1 MMKTIFK
8 IIKLLTI
15 RPSEWI
21 ASIPLM
27 AYFTWLN
34 YLIVSK
40 YADIFLHTQ
49 KTTDFYDNFR
59 VSGFDSLIYSTLT
72 QWHLAFFVHR
82 HPLLADFL
90 WPLTEINGWLYA
102 WTDKNMA
109 PIIVAVILMLFTLY
123 TFVFIRRTMREVI
136 GLGRLDA
143 NLLTYLTFS
152 FAFITLSYIVPDH
165 FAGSMTLL
173 TLTVYLAGKKMQ
185 TGKKFTIFQT
195 VVLFLLTAGVT
206 MSNGVKTFIMVL
218 FTNGKRF
225 WRPGYL
231 LLGILLPAALIW
243 GYAEWQHQTYIKPRE
258 EKKAAERR
266 AQSVADLKAYIK
278 AVADTTTTLYDSASI
293 AIEGKRRYQQH
304 LWEVHE
310 RNMKDPWNA
319 NKGKPMSKTGFGA
332 WTDISTPRWE
342 STVEN
347 LLGES
352 FQLHR
357 DYLLEDCLRTRP
369 AIVSYRSWYN
379 YVFEVIIVLL
389 FLAGIWYGRRSR
401 FLWMLLSCLA
411 FDIVLHLG
419 LGFGLNEVYIMTAH
433 WAFIIPLVIGFLF
446 HKEHGLRHFSLHI
459 LVGLLILWLWIWNGW
474 LVVNYLAVGS

>member
-1 MMKTIFK
+1 MKTLFKIFK
-8 IIKLLTI
+8 LFII

-27 AYFTWLN
+27 LYFTWLN

-40 YADIFLHTQ
+40 YADVFLHTQ
-49 KTTDFYDNFR
+49 KTTDFFAHFR

-82 HPLLADFL
+82 HPLLADLL
-90 WPLTEINGWLYA
+90 WPLTELNNGLYA
-102 WTDKNMA
+102 LTGLNMA
-109 PIIVAVILMLFTLY
+109 PIIVAVILMVFTLY
-123 TFVFIRRTMREVI
+123 TFVFICRTMREVV

-152 FAFITLSYIVPDH
+152 FAFITLTYIVPDH

-173 TLTVYLAGKKMQ
+173 TLTMYLAGKKMKK
-185 TGKKFTIFQT
+185 GKSFTIFQT

-206 MSNGVKTFIMVL
+206 MSNGVKTFIMAL

-231 LLGILLPAALIW
+231 IFAILLPAAAIW
-243 GYAEWQHQTYIKPRE
+243 GFAQWQQNKYIEPRE
-258 EKKAAERR
+258 QQKAAKRR
-266 AQSVADLKAYIK
+266 AQSAAELKAYEK
-278 AVADTTTTLYDSASI
+278 AVADTATVFYDSATI
-293 AIEGKRRYQQH
+293 KMVAKHRYQQH

-319 NKGKPMSKTGFGA
+319 NKGKPISKGGFMA
-332 WTDISTPRWE
+332 WTDVSTPRWE

-347 LLGES
+347 LLGEG

-357 DYLLEDCLRTRP
+357 DYLLEDCLRTKP
-369 AIVSYRSWYN
+369 AIVPYRSWYN
-379 YVFEVIIVLL
+379 YAIEVLIVLL
-389 FLAGIWYGRRSR
+389 FIGGIWCGRRSR

-411 FDIVLHLG
+411 FDMALHLG

-433 WAFIIPLVIGFLF
+433 WAFVVPVVIGYLF
-446 HKEHGLRHFSLHI
+446 HQKHGLRHFSLHI
-459 LVGLLILWLWIWNGW
+459 IVGLLTLWLWLWNGW
-474 LVVNYLAVGS
+474 LIVGYLS

>member
-1 MMKTIFK
+1 MKTLFKIFK
-8 IIKLLTI
+8 LFII

-40 YADIFLHTQ
+40 YADLFMHTQ
-49 KTTDFYDNFR
+49 KTTDFFDHFR

-90 WPLTEINGWLYA
+90 WPLTELNSMFYA
-102 WTDKNMA
+102 LTGLNMA
-109 PIIVAVILMLFTLY
+109 PVIVAVILMLFTLY
-123 TFVFIRRTMREVI
+123 TFVFIRRTMREVV

-152 FAFITLSYIVPDH
+152 FAYIMLSYIVPDH

-173 TLTVYLAGKKMQ
+173 TLTMYLAGKKMQ
-185 TGKKFTIFQT
+185 TGKTFTIFQT

-206 MSNGVKTFIMVL
+206 MSNGVKTFIMAL

-231 LLGILLPAALIW
+231 ILGVLLPAALIW
-243 GYAEWQHQTYIKPRE
+243 GFAQWQQQKYIEPRE
-258 EKKAAERR
+258 QQKAAKRR
-266 AQSVADLKAYIK
+266 AQSVAELQAYVK

-293 AIEGKRRYQQH
+293 ALEGKRRYQQH
-304 LWEVHE
+304 LWQVHE

-319 NKGKPMSKTGFGA
+319 HKGKTISKTGFMA
-332 WTDISTPRWE
+332 WTDISTPRWD
-342 STVEN
+342 SMVEN

-352 FQLHR
+352 IQLHK
-357 DYLLEDCLRTRP
+357 DNLLEDTLRSRP
-369 AIVSYRSWYN
+369 VIIQYRSWYN
-379 YVFEVIIVLL
+379 YAAEIILVLL
-389 FLAGIWYGRRSR
+389 FLVGVWCGRRSR

-411 FDIVLHLG
+411 FDMVLHLG

-433 WAFIIPLVIGFLF
+433 WAFIIPVVIGYLF

-459 LVGLLILWLWIWNGW
+459 IVGMLTLWLWLWNGL
-474 LVVNYLAVGS
+474 LVVEYLSVGS

>member
-1 MMKTIFK
+1 MKTLFKIFK
-8 IIKLLTI
+8 LFII

-27 AYFTWLN
+27 LYFTWLN

-40 YADIFLHTQ
+40 YADVFLHTQ
-49 KTTDFYDNFR
+49 KTTDFFAHFR

-82 HPLLADFL
+82 HPLLADLL
-90 WPLTEINGWLYA
+90 WPLTELNNGLYA
-102 WTDKNMA
+102 LTGLNMA
-109 PIIVAVILMLFTLY
+109 PIIVAVILMVFTLY
-123 TFVFIRRTMREVI
+123 TFVFICRTMREVV

-152 FAFITLSYIVPDH
+152 FAFITLTYIVPDH

-173 TLTVYLAGKKMQ
+173 TLTMYLAGKKMKK
-185 TGKKFTIFQT
+185 GKSFTIFQT

-206 MSNGVKTFIMVL
+206 MSNGVKTFIMAL

-225 WRPGYL
+225 WRPSYL
-231 LLGILLPAALIW
+231 IFAILLPAAAIW
-243 GYAEWQHQTYIKPRE
+243 GFAQWQQNKYIEPRE
-258 EKKAAERR
+258 QQKAAKRR
-266 AQSVADLKAYIK
+266 AQSAAELKAYEK
-278 AVADTTTTLYDSASI
+278 AVADTATVFYDSATI
-293 AIEGKRRYQQH
+293 KMVAKHRYQQH

-319 NKGKPMSKTGFGA
+319 NKGKPISKGGFMA
-332 WTDISTPRWE
+332 WTDVSTPRWE

-347 LLGES
+347 LLGEG

-357 DYLLEDCLRTRP
+357 DYLLEDCLRTKP
-369 AIVSYRSWYN
+369 AIVPYRSWYN
-379 YVFEVIIVLL
+379 YAIEVLIVLL
-389 FLAGIWYGRRSR
+389 FIGGIWCGRRSR

-411 FDIVLHLG
+411 FDMVLHLG

-433 WAFIIPLVIGFLF
+433 WAFVVPVVIGYLF
-446 HKEHGLRHFSLHI
+446 HQKHGLRHFSLHI
-459 LVGLLILWLWIWNGW
+459 IVGLLTLWLWLWNGW
-474 LVVNYLAVGS
+474 LIVGYLS

>member
-1 MMKTIFK
+1 MKTFFK
-8 IIKLLTI
+8 IFRLLII

-40 YADIFLHTQ
+40 YADVFLHTQ
-49 KTTDFYDNFR
+49 KTTDFFAHFR

-90 WPLTEINGWLYA
+90 WPLSVLNGWFFAL
-102 WTDKNMA
+102 TGLNMA
-109 PIIVAVILMLFTLY
+109 PIIVAIILMVFTLY
-123 TFVFIRRTMREVI
+123 TFVFIRRTMREVV
-136 GLGRLDA
+136 GLGRFDA

-152 FAFITLSYIVPDH
+152 FAFITLTYIVPDH

-173 TLTVYLAGKKMQ
+173 TLTMYLAGKKMKK
-185 TGKKFTIFQT
+185 GKSFTIFQT

-206 MSNGVKTFIMVL
+206 MSNGVKTFIMAL

-231 LLGILLPAALIW
+231 IFAILLPAAAIW
-243 GYAEWQHQTYIKPRE
+243 GFAQWQQNKYIEPRE
-258 EKKAAERR
+258 QQKAAKRR
-266 AQSVADLKAYIK
+266 AQSAAELKAYEK
-278 AVADTTTTLYDSASI
+278 AVADTATVFYDSATI
-293 AIEGKRRYQQH
+293 KMVAKHRYQQH

-319 NKGKPMSKTGFGA
+319 NKGKPISKGGFMA
-332 WTDISTPRWE
+332 WTDVSTPRWE

-347 LLGES
+347 LLGEG

-357 DYLLEDCLRTRP
+357 DYLLEDCLRTKP
-369 AIVSYRSWYN
+369 AIVPYRSWYN
-379 YVFEVIIVLL
+379 YAIEVLIVLL
-389 FLAGIWYGRRSR
+389 FIGGIWCGRRSR

-411 FDIVLHLG
+411 FDMALHLG

-433 WAFIIPLVIGFLF
+433 WAFVVPVVIGYLF
-446 HKEHGLRHFSLHI
+446 HQKHGLRHFSLHI
-459 LVGLLILWLWIWNGW
+459 IVGLLTLWLWLWNGW
-474 LVVNYLAVGS
+474 LIVGYLS

>member
-1 MMKTIFK
+1 MKTFFKIFK
-8 IIKLLTI
+8 LFII

-40 YADIFLHTQ
+40 YADVFLHTQ
-49 KTTDFYDNFR
+49 KTTDFFAHFR

-90 WPLTEINGWLYA
+90 WPLSVLNGWFFAL
-102 WTDKNMA
+102 TGLNMA
-109 PIIVAVILMLFTLY
+109 PIIVAIILMVFTLY
-123 TFVFIRRTMREVI
+123 TFVFIRRTMREVV
-136 GLGRLDA
+136 GLGRFDA

-152 FAFITLSYIVPDH
+152 FAFITLTYIVPDH

-173 TLTVYLAGKKMQ
+173 TLTMYLAGKKMQ
-185 TGKKFTIFQT
+185 KGKTFTVFQT

-206 MSNGVKTFIMVL
+206 MSNGVKTFIMAL

-225 WRPGYL
+225 WHPGYL
-231 LLGILLPAALIW
+231 IFAILLPAAAIW
-243 GYAEWQHQTYIKPRE
+243 GFAQWQQNKYIEPRE
-258 EKKAAERR
+258 QQKAAKRR
-266 AQSVADLKAYIK
+266 AQSAAELKAYEK
-278 AVADTTTTLYDSASI
+278 AVADTATVFYDSATI
-293 AIEGKRRYQQH
+293 KMVAKHRYQQH

-319 NKGKPMSKTGFGA
+319 NKGKPISKGGFMA
-332 WTDISTPRWE
+332 WTDVSTPRWE

-347 LLGES
+347 LLGEG

-357 DYLLEDCLRTRP
+357 DYLLEDCLRTKP
-369 AIVSYRSWYN
+369 AIVPYRSWYN
-379 YVFEVIIVLL
+379 YAIEVLIVLL
-389 FLAGIWYGRRSR
+389 FIGGIWCGRRSR

-411 FDIVLHLG
+411 FDMALHLG

-433 WAFIIPLVIGFLF
+433 WAFVVPVVIGYLF
-446 HKEHGLRHFSLHI
+446 HQKHGLRHFSLHI
-459 LVGLLILWLWIWNGW
+459 IVGLLTLWLWLWNGW
-474 LVVNYLAVGS
+474 LIVGYLS

>member
-1 MMKTIFK
+1 MKTFFK
-8 IIKLLTI
+8 IFRLLII

-40 YADIFLHTQ
+40 YADVFLHTQ
-49 KTTDFYDNFR
+49 KTTDFFAHFR

-90 WPLTEINGWLYA
+90 WPLSVLNGWFFAL
-102 WTDKNMA
+102 TGLNMA
-109 PIIVAVILMLFTLY
+109 PIIVAVILMVFTLY
-123 TFVFIRRTMREVI
+123 TFVFIRRTMREVL

-152 FAFITLSYIVPDH
+152 FAFITLTYIVPDH

-173 TLTVYLAGKKMQ
+173 MLTMYLAGKKMQ
-185 TGKKFTIFQT
+185 KGKTFTILQI

-206 MSNGVKTFIMVL
+206 MSNGVKTFIMAL

-225 WRPGYL
+225 WRPSYL
-231 LLGILLPAALIW
+231 IFAILLPAAAIW
-243 GYAEWQHQTYIKPRE
+243 GFAQWQQNKYIEPRE
-258 EKKAAERR
+258 QQKAAKRR
-266 AQSVADLKAYIK
+266 AQSNAEYQAYVR

-293 AIEGKRRYQQH
+293 HQEAKRRYQQH

-319 NKGKPMSKTGFGA
+319 NKGKPISKGGFMA
-332 WTDISTPRWE
+332 WTDVSTPRWE
-342 STVEN
+342 STIEN
-347 LLGES
+347 LLGEG

-357 DYLLEDCLRTRP
+357 DYLLEDCLRTKP
-369 AIVSYRSWYN
+369 AIVPYRAWYN
-379 YVFEVIIVLL
+379 YAIESLIVL
-389 FLAGIWYGRRSR
+389 FFVGGVWCGRRSR

-411 FDIVLHLG
+411 FDMVLHLG

-433 WAFIIPLVIGFLF
+433 WAFIVPVVIGYLF

-459 LVGLLILWLWIWNGW
+459 IVGLLTLWLWLWNGW
-474 LVVNYLAVGS
+474 LIVGYLS

>member
-1 MMKTIFK
+1 MKTLFKIFK
-8 IIKLLTI
+8 LFII

-27 AYFTWLN
+27 LYFTWLN

-40 YADIFLHTQ
+40 YADVFLHTQ
-49 KTTDFYDNFR
+49 KTTDFFAHFR

-82 HPLLADFL
+82 HPLLADLL
-90 WPLTEINGWLYA
+90 WPLTELNNGLYA
-102 WTDKNMA
+102 LTGLNMA
-109 PIIVAVILMLFTLY
+109 PIIVAVILMVFTLY
-123 TFVFIRRTMREVI
+123 TFVFIRRTMREVV

-152 FAFITLSYIVPDH
+152 FAFITLTYIVPDH

-173 TLTVYLAGKKMQ
+173 TLTMYLAGKKMKK
-185 TGKKFTIFQT
+185 GKSFTIFQT

-206 MSNGVKTFIMVL
+206 MSNGVKTFIMAL

-225 WRPGYL
+225 WRPSYL
-231 LLGILLPAALIW
+231 IFAILLPAAAIW
-243 GYAEWQHQTYIKPRE
+243 GFAQWQQNKYIEPRE
-258 EKKAAERR
+258 QQKAAKRR
-266 AQSVADLKAYIK
+266 AQSAAELKTYEK
-278 AVADTTTTLYDSASI
+278 AVADTATVFYDSATI
-293 AIEGKRRYQQH
+293 KMVAKHRYQQH

-319 NKGKPMSKTGFGA
+319 NKGKPISKGGFMA
-332 WTDISTPRWE
+332 WTDVSTPRWE

-347 LLGES
+347 LLGEG

-357 DYLLEDCLRTRP
+357 DYLLEDCLRTKP
-369 AIVSYRSWYN
+369 AIVPYRSWYN
-379 YVFEVIIVLL
+379 YAIEVLIVLL
-389 FLAGIWYGRRSR
+389 FVGGVWCGRRSR

-411 FDIVLHLG
+411 FDMVLHLG

-433 WAFIIPLVIGFLF
+433 WAFIVPVVIGYLF
-446 HKEHGLRHFSLHI
+446 HKEHGLRHFGLHI
-459 LVGLLILWLWIWNGW
+459 IVGLLTLWLWLWNGW
-474 LVVNYLAVGS
+474 LIVGYLG

>member
-1 MMKTIFK
+1 MKTLFKIFK
-8 IIKLLTI
+8 LFII

-27 AYFTWLN
+27 LYFTWLN

-40 YADIFLHTQ
+40 YADVFLHTQ
-49 KTTDFYDNFR
+49 KTTDFFAHFR

-82 HPLLADFL
+82 HPLLADLL
-90 WPLTEINGWLYA
+90 WPLTELNNGLYA
-102 WTDKNMA
+102 LKGLNMA
-109 PIIVAVILMLFTLY
+109 PINVAVILMVFTLY
-123 TFVFIRRTMREVI
+123 TFVFICRTMREVV

-152 FAFITLSYIVPDH
+152 FAFITLTYIVPDH

-173 TLTVYLAGKKMQ
+173 TLTMYLAGKKMKK
-185 TGKKFTIFQT
+185 GKSFTIFQT

-206 MSNGVKTFIMVL
+206 MSNGVKTFIMAL

-225 WRPGYL
+225 WRPSYL
-231 LLGILLPAALIW
+231 IFAILFPAAAIW
-243 GYAEWQHQTYIKPRE
+243 GFAQWQQNKYIEPRE
-258 EKKAAERR
+258 QQKAAKRR
-266 AQSVADLKAYIK
+266 AQSAAELKAYEK
-278 AVADTTTTLYDSASI
+278 AVADTATVFYDSATI
-293 AIEGKRRYQQH
+293 KMVAKHRYQQH
-304 LWEVHE
+304 LWEEHE

-319 NKGKPMSKTGFGA
+319 NKGKPISKGGFMA
-332 WTDISTPRWE
+332 WTDVSTPRWE

-347 LLGES
+347 LLGEG

-357 DYLLEDCLRTRP
+357 DYLLEDCLRTKP
-369 AIVSYRSWYN
+369 AIVPYRSWYN
-379 YVFEVIIVLL
+379 YAIEVLIVLL
-389 FLAGIWYGRRSR
+389 FIGGIWCGRRSR

-411 FDIVLHLG
+411 FDMVLHLG

-433 WAFIIPLVIGFLF
+433 WAFVVPVVIGYLF
-446 HKEHGLRHFSLHI
+446 HQKHGLRHFSLHI
-459 LVGLLILWLWIWNGW
+459 IVGLLTLWLWLWNGW
-474 LVVNYLAVGS
+474 LIVGYLS

>member
-1 MMKTIFK
+1 MKTFFKIFK
-8 IIKLLTI
+8 LFII

-40 YADIFLHTQ
+40 YADVFLHTQ
-49 KTTDFYDNFR
+49 KTTDFFAHFR

-90 WPLTEINGWLYA
+90 WPLSVLNGWFFAL
-102 WTDKNMA
+102 TGLNMA
-109 PIIVAVILMLFTLY
+109 PIIVAIILMVFTLY
-123 TFVFIRRTMREVI
+123 TFVFIRRTMREVV
-136 GLGRLDA
+136 GLGRFDA

-152 FAFITLSYIVPDH
+152 FAFITLTYIVPDH

-173 TLTVYLAGKKMQ
+173 TLTMYLAGKKMQ
-185 TGKKFTIFQT
+185 KGKTFTVFQT

-206 MSNGVKTFIMVL
+206 MSNGVKTFIMAL

-225 WRPGYL
+225 WRPSYL
-231 LLGILLPAALIW
+231 IFAILFPAAAIW
-243 GYAEWQHQTYIKPRE
+243 GFAQWQQNKYIEPRE
-258 EKKAAERR
+258 QQKAAKRR
-266 AQSVADLKAYIK
+266 AQSNAEYQAYVK

-293 AIEGKRRYQQH
+293 HQEAKRRYQQH

-319 NKGKPMSKTGFGA
+319 NKGKPISKGGFMA
-332 WTDISTPRWE
+332 WTDVSTPRWE
-342 STVEN
+342 STIEN
-347 LLGES
+347 LLGEG

-357 DYLLEDCLRTRP
+357 DYLLEDCLRTKP
-369 AIVSYRSWYN
+369 AIVPYRSWYN
-379 YVFEVIIVLL
+379 YAIEVLIVLL
-389 FLAGIWYGRRSR
+389 FVGGVWCGRRSR

-411 FDIVLHLG
+411 FDMVLHLG

-433 WAFIIPLVIGFLF
+433 WAFIVPVVIGYLF
-446 HKEHGLRHFSLHI
+446 HKEHELRHFSLHI
-459 LVGLLILWLWIWNGW
+459 IVGLLTLWLWLWNGW
-474 LVVNYLAVGS
+474 LIVGYLS

>member
-1 MMKTIFK
+1 MKTLFKIFK
-8 IIKLLTI
+8 LFII

-40 YADIFLHTQ
+40 YADLFMHTQ
-49 KTTDFYDNFR
+49 KTTDFFDHFR

-90 WPLTEINGWLYA
+90 WPLTELNSMFYA
-102 WTDKNMA
+102 LTGLNMA
-109 PIIVAVILMLFTLY
+109 PVIVAVILMLFTLY
-123 TFVFIRRTMREVI
+123 TFVFIRRTMREVV

-152 FAFITLSYIVPDH
+152 FAYIMLSYIVPDH

-173 TLTVYLAGKKMQ
+173 TLTMYLAGKKMQ
-185 TGKKFTIFQT
+185 TGKTFTIFQT

-206 MSNGVKTFIMVL
+206 MSNGVKTFIMAL

-231 LLGILLPAALIW
+231 ILGVLLPAALIW
-243 GYAEWQHQTYIKPRE
+243 GFAQWQQQKYIEPRE
-258 EKKAAERR
+258 QQKAAKRR
-266 AQSVADLKAYIK
+266 AQSVAELQAYVK

-293 AIEGKRRYQQH
+293 ALEGKRRYQQH
-304 LWEVHE
+304 LWQVHE

-319 NKGKPMSKTGFGA
+319 HKGKTISKTGFMA
-332 WTDISTPRWE
+332 WTDISTPRWD
-342 STVEN
+342 SMVEN

-352 FQLHR
+352 IQLHK
-357 DYLLEDCLRTRP
+357 DNLLEDTLRSRP
-369 AIVSYRSWYN
+369 VIIQYRSWYN
-379 YVFEVIIVLL
+379 YAAEIILVLL
-389 FLAGIWYGRRSR
+389 FLVGVWCGRRSR

-411 FDIVLHLG
+411 FDMVLHLG

-433 WAFIIPLVIGFLF
+433 WAFIIPVVIGYLF

-459 LVGLLILWLWIWNGW
+459 IVGMLTLWLWLWNGLL
-474 LVVNYLAVGS
+474 LVEYLSVGS

>member
-1 MMKTIFK
+1 MKTLFKIFK
-8 IIKLLTI
+8 LFII

-27 AYFTWLN
+27 LYFTWLN

-40 YADIFLHTQ
+40 YADVFLHTQ
-49 KTTDFYDNFR
+49 KTTDFFAHFR

-82 HPLLADFL
+82 HPLLADLL
-90 WPLTEINGWLYA
+90 WPLTELNNGLYA
-102 WTDKNMA
+102 LKGLNMA
-109 PIIVAVILMLFTLY
+109 PINVAVILMVFTLY
-123 TFVFIRRTMREVI
+123 TFVFICRTMREVV

-152 FAFITLSYIVPDH
+152 FAFITLTYIVPDH

-173 TLTVYLAGKKMQ
+173 TLTMYLAGKKMKK
-185 TGKKFTIFQT
+185 GKSFTIFQT

-206 MSNGVKTFIMVL
+206 MSNGVKTFIMAL

-231 LLGILLPAALIW
+231 IFAILVPAAAIW
-243 GYAEWQHQTYIKPRE
+243 GFAQWQQNKYIEPRE
-258 EKKAAERR
+258 QQKAATRR
-266 AQSVADLKAYIK
+266 AQSAAELKAYEK
-278 AVADTTTTLYDSASI
+278 AVADTATVFYDSATI
-293 AIEGKRRYQQH
+293 KMVAKHRYQQH

-319 NKGKPMSKTGFGA
+319 NKGKPICKGGFMA
-332 WTDISTPRWE
+332 WTDVSTPRWE
-342 STVEN
+342 STIEN
-347 LLGES
+347 LLGEG

-357 DYLLEDCLRTRP
+357 DYLLEDCLRTKP
-369 AIVSYRSWYN
+369 AIVPYRSWYN
-379 YVFEVIIVLL
+379 YAIEVLIVLL
-389 FLAGIWYGRRSR
+389 FVGGVWCGRRSR

-411 FDIVLHLG
+411 FDMVLHLG

-433 WAFIIPLVIGFLF
+433 WAFIVPVVIGYLF

-459 LVGLLILWLWIWNGW
+459 IVGLLTLWLWLWNGW
-474 LVVNYLAVGS
+474 LIVGYLS

>member
-1 MMKTIFK
+1 MKTLFK
-8 IIKLLTI
+8 IIKLLII

-21 ASIPLM
+21 ASAPLM
-27 AYFTWLN
+27 AYFTCLN

-40 YADIFLHTQ
+40 YSDVFMHTQ
-49 KTTDFYDNFR
+49 KTTDFFEHFH
-59 VSGFDSLIYSTLT
+59 VSGFDSLIYSVLT

-82 HPLLADFL
+82 HPLLADML
-90 WPLTEINGWLYA
+90 WPLTVLNDGLYA
-102 WTDKNMA
+102 LTGLNMA
-109 PIIVAVILMLFTLY
+109 QVIVAVILLLMTLY
-123 TFVFIRRTMREVI
+123 SFVFIRRTMRQVV
-136 GLGRLDA
+136 GLGRMDA

-152 FAFITLSYIVPDH
+152 FAYVTLTYIVPDH
-165 FAGSMTLL
+165 FAPSMTLL
-173 TLTVYLAGKKMQ
+173 TMTMYLAGKKMQ
-185 TGKKFTIFQT
+185 KGKTFTKFQT

-206 MSNGVKTFIMVL
+206 MSNGVKTFIMAL

-231 LLGILLPAALIW
+231 IFAILLPAAVIW
-243 GYAEWQHQTYIKPRE
+243 GFAQWQQNKYIEPRE
-258 EKKAAERR
+258 QQKAAKRR
-266 AQSVADLKAYIK
+266 AQSAAELRAYVK

-293 AIEGKRRYQQH
+293 HQEAKRRYQHH

-319 NKGKPMSKTGFGA
+319 NKGKPISKEGFGA

-347 LLGES
+347 LLGEG
-352 FQLHR
+352 FLLHR

-369 AIVSYRSWYN
+369 AIVPYRSWFSYLH
-379 YVFEVIIVLL
+379 EILLALL
-389 FLAGIWYGRRSR
+389 FGAGIWYGRRSR

-411 FDIVLHLG
+411 FDMVLHLG

-433 WAFIIPLVIGFLF
+433 WAFMIPVAIGFLL
-446 HKEHGLRHFSLHI
+446 HHVKGIRHFSLHI
-459 LVGLLILWLWIWNGW
+459 LVALLTLWLWVWNGW
-474 LVVNYLAVGS
+474 LIVSNLST

>member
-1 MMKTIFK
+1 MKTLFKIFK
-8 IIKLLTI
+8 LFII

-27 AYFTWLN
+27 LYFTWLN

-40 YADIFLHTQ
+40 YADVFLHTQ
-49 KTTDFYDNFR
+49 KTTDFFAHFR

-82 HPLLADFL
+82 HPLLADLL
-90 WPLTEINGWLYA
+90 WPLTELNNGLYA
-102 WTDKNMA
+102 LTGLNMA
-109 PIIVAVILMLFTLY
+109 PIIVAVILMVFTLY
-123 TFVFIRRTMREVI
+123 TFVFIRRTMREVV

-152 FAFITLSYIVPDH
+152 FAFITLTYIVPDH

-173 TLTVYLAGKKMQ
+173 TLTMYLAGKKMKK
-185 TGKKFTIFQT
+185 GKSFTIFQT

-206 MSNGVKTFIMVL
+206 MSNGVKTFIMAL

-225 WRPGYL
+225 WRPSYL
-231 LLGILLPAALIW
+231 IFAILLPAAAIW
-243 GYAEWQHQTYIKPRE
+243 GFAQWQQNKYIEPRE
-258 EKKAAERR
+258 QQKAAKRR
-266 AQSVADLKAYIK
+266 AQSSAELKAYEK
-278 AVADTTTTLYDSASI
+278 AVADTATVFYDSATI
-293 AIEGKRRYQQH
+293 KMVAKHRYQQH

-319 NKGKPMSKTGFGA
+319 NKGEPISKGGFMA
-332 WTDISTPRWE
+332 WTDVSTPRWE

-347 LLGES
+347 LLGEG

-357 DYLLEDCLRTRP
+357 DYLLEDCLRTKP
-369 AIVSYRSWYN
+369 AIVPYRSWYN
-379 YVFEVIIVLL
+379 YAIEVLIVLL
-389 FLAGIWYGRRSR
+389 FIGGIWCGRRSR

-411 FDIVLHLG
+411 FDMALHLG

-433 WAFIIPLVIGFLF
+433 WAFIVPVVIGYLF
-446 HKEHGLRHFSLHI
+446 HQKHGLRHFSLHI
-459 LVGLLILWLWIWNGW
+459 IVGLLTLWLWLWNGW
-474 LVVNYLAVGS
+474 LIVGYLS